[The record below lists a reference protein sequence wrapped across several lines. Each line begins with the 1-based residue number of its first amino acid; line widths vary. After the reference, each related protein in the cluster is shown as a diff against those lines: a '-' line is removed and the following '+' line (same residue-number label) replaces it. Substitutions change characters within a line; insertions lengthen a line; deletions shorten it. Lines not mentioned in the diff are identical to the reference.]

1 MAHTMV
7 WKLLYSEYDRYG
19 SIHMLTKVSEESIS
33 HRYFCQRL
41 YLTPPFFYYIV
52 WWNYPLSIPL
62 TNVKWHSDPWPTVT
76 SQPIRLSTN
85 FMTLIPSLTFTDY
98 EWFPWSICNGCGM
111 PAGNAYHSG
120 HLVPSP
126 FLGGLHVLWLLRP
139 VSPTL
144 HRLND
149 LPKLTFT
156 EFRGFHGA
164 IATGVACQ
172 QGALTLPDTWFR
184 PLFWDLLMLQLL
196 RPNSSNLP
204 CLNSTFHLEYPLVLS
219 RFCR

>member
-1 MAHTMV
+1 M
-7 WKLLYSEYDRYG
+7 
-19 SIHMLTKVSEESIS
+19 
-33 HRYFCQRL
+33 
-41 YLTPPFFYYIV
+41 
-52 WWNYPLSIPL
+52 
-62 TNVKWHSDPWPTVT
+62 T

-120 HLVPSP
+120 HLVPSR
-126 FLGGLHVLWLLRP
+126 FRGLHVLRLLRP
-139 VSPTL
+139 VS
-144 HRLND
+144 RLYIDFD

-156 EFRGFHGA
+156 ELRGFHGA
-164 IATGVACQ
+164 FATGVACQ

-184 PLFWDLLMLQLL
+184 PPFWDLLVLQLL

-204 CLNSTFHLEYPLVLS
+204 CLYSTFHLEYPLVLS
-219 RFCR
+219 RFCFTRICQFGFFVYKLFDRTLLPTSYRYHL